1 MTAQHES
8 KKETDPSQ
16 GLAFTEPE
24 DGMQTSKKKSNEK
37 PYPAMMPLNHKNDQM
52 GKIFVK
58 V

>member
-1 MTAQHES
+1 MTES
-8 KKETDPSQ
+8 KKTDPSQ
-16 GLAFTEPE
+16 GLAFTELE
-24 DGMQTSKKKSNEK
+24 DVMQASKKRSNEK

>member
-16 GLAFTEPE
+16 GLAFTELE
-24 DGMQTSKKKSNEK
+24 DVMQASKKKSNEK
-37 PYPAMMPLNHKNDQM
+37 PFPAMMPMNHKNDQM
-52 GKIFVK
+52 GKISVK